1 MKKTMMIDYRD
12 TEDQICRKEIDD
24 MEFCVHD
31 REVYFISDGVKYHF
45 PLDQVIQ
52 VYLN

>member
-1 MKKTMMIDYRD
+1 MKKTMMIDDRD
-12 TEDQICRKEIDD
+12 TEDQIRRNDSDD